1 MAIERP
7 WRSIAII
14 TGVSN
19 PDLVSDMDAATGC
32 CIPQLNTSLEAVLK
46 YRPGLL
52 QNIPF
57 VGWAVLIV
65 YVLLPQSPR
74 RCQNETVVVR
84 SKLYDRPQLHL

>member
-19 PDLVSDMDAATGC
+19 PDLVSNMDAATGR
-32 CIPQLNTSLEAVLK
+32 CIPQLNTSFEAVLK

-57 VGWAVLIV
+57 VGWAVLS
-65 YVLLPQSPR
+65 LFCHSPSVKI
-74 RCQNETVVVR
+74 NV
-84 SKLYDRPQLHL
+84 